1 MKVNTKTKSKE
12 VFEPI
17 ELTFTIESREE
28 LGVIYSLFDHF
39 DLIDGFIDPYLGEG
53 FAKEVR
59 NQLDDATE
67 DGVVEGEIFDKLAE
81 VIRNSKP

>member
-1 MKVNTKTKSKE
+1 MKVNTKSKSKE

-17 ELTFTIESREE
+17 ELTFTIESEEE
-28 LGVIYSLFDHF
+28 LSAIYSLFDHS

-53 FAKEVR
+53 FAEKVR

-67 DGVVEGEIFDKLAE
+67 DGVVEGEVFDKLVE
-81 VIRNSKP
+81 VIRNGK